1 MNAVKPLGTLALC
14 LAMAVGCSAKTKE
27 EAKEALDATGEAAK
41 AAAED
46 TKANVKKAGEVLEAG
61 IDSAKEKADDLNSES
76 PAGDSPADAD
86 AVPEAE
92 EATPQD
98 TDP

>member
-1 MNAVKPLGTLALC
+1 MKKFELACVLGAGLLIA
-14 LAMAVGCSAKTKE
+14 GCSEKTKQ
-27 EAKEALDATGEAAK
+27 EAKEALDASTEAAS

-61 IDSAKEKADDLNSES
+61 VDSAKDKAAELRGES
-76 PAGDSPADAD
+76 PAGDSPSDAD

-92 EATPQD
+92 EAQP
-98 TDP
+98 

>member
-1 MNAVKPLGTLALC
+1 MKKFELACLLGAGLLVA
-14 LAMAVGCSAKTKE
+14 GCSEKTKQ
-27 EAKEALDATGEAAK
+27 EAKEALDASTEAAS

-61 IDSAKEKADDLNSES
+61 VDSATEKAAELRRES

-86 AVPEAE
+86 AVPESE
-92 EATPQD
+92 ESKP
-98 TDP
+98 